1 MPPAPGSMSLSSR
14 TAIADGRKKT
24 TIASSHNPRLAS
36 PNWLA
41 AVVSQRSPTMA
52 LMLNS
57 TTSRSRMTRG
67 SCWLICPRCV
77 QGAVGCTRATSH
89 PTPPPMAAPPTTSV
103 GKCWPAATRSAATA
117 VAPAN
122 SSTVLRARWG
132 RCSRRAIA
140 RYAVATENAAAAWPD
155 GNERRLSRFEA
166 AAGAADVYS
175 TGRLRC
181 ASTLIHWVVASVHA
195 SALANTTT
203 WPRTAAALAPSAEAS
218 PANPATATSSAWL
231 AVRQPRDEGN
241 HCDRAAGRDAGRI
254 PPGHAVGSLCDGG
267 SHGDDTQRQRHGPTG
282 HAVSVERDGV

>member
-1 MPPAPGSMSLSSR
+1 MARYTRSCELGVIQGCLASNLSCWSFLGPWFCFCVCFFFFFSSR
-14 TAIADGRKKT
+14 RRHTRSLCDW
-24 TIASSHNPRLAS
+24 SSDVCSSDL
-36 PNWLA
+36 
-41 AVVSQRSPTMA
+41 
-52 LMLNS
+52 
-57 TTSRSRMTRG
+57 
-67 SCWLICPRCV
+67 WLICPRCV

-231 AVRQPRDEGN
+231 AVPAGLEN
-241 HCDRAAGRDAGRI
+241 VCNAARSM
-254 PPGHAVGSLCDGG
+254 PGSEAG
-267 SHGDDTQRQRHGPTG
+267 SHGAQGGAPFGRPAARGSTASPLPAATPAASHQVTR
-282 HAVSVERDGV
+282 

>member
-1 MPPAPGSMSLSSR
+1 
-14 TAIADGRKKT
+14 
-24 TIASSHNPRLAS
+24 
-36 PNWLA
+36 
-41 AVVSQRSPTMA
+41 
-52 LMLNS
+52 
-57 TTSRSRMTRG
+57 
-67 SCWLICPRCV
+67 
-77 QGAVGCTRATSH
+77 
-89 PTPPPMAAPPTTSV
+89 MAAPLTTSV

-231 AVRQPRDEGN
+231 AVPAGLGKRGQPARA
-241 HCDRAAGRDAGRI
+241 RAAGGGGGPRAPGGAPLGGAPPRGATSGAGWRAAEG
-254 PPGHAVGSLCDGG
+254 PP
-267 SHGDDTQRQRHGPTG
+267 PPPP
-282 HAVSVERDGV
+282 

>member
-1 MPPAPGSMSLSSR
+1 
-14 TAIADGRKKT
+14 
-24 TIASSHNPRLAS
+24 
-36 PNWLA
+36 
-41 AVVSQRSPTMA
+41 
-52 LMLNS
+52 
-57 TTSRSRMTRG
+57 
-67 SCWLICPRCV
+67 
-77 QGAVGCTRATSH
+77 
-89 PTPPPMAAPPTTSV
+89 MAAPLTTSV

-203 WPRTAAALAPSAEAS
+203 WPRTAAAVAPSAEAD
-218 PANPATATSSAWL
+218 PGNPATPPRTAWC
-231 AVRQPRDEGN
+231 ARPAGFEKGWQHPRS
-241 HCDRAAGRDAGRI
+241 AGRS
-254 PPGHAVGSLCDGG
+254 P
-267 SHGDDTQRQRHGPTG
+267 
-282 HAVSVERDGV
+282 

>member
-1 MPPAPGSMSLSSR
+1 E
-14 TAIADGRKKT
+14 DGIRDDLVT
-24 TIASSHNPRLAS
+24 GVQTC
-36 PNWLA
+36 
-41 AVVSQRSPTMA
+41 A
-52 LMLNS
+52 LPIL
-57 TTSRSRMTRG
+57 
-67 SCWLICPRCV
+67 
-77 QGAVGCTRATSH
+77 
-89 PTPPPMAAPPTTSV
+89 
-103 GKCWPAATRSAATA
+103 
-117 VAPAN
+117 
-122 SSTVLRARWG
+122 LRARWG

-231 AVRQPRDEGN
+231 AVP
-241 HCDRAAGRDAGRI
+241 AGLENVCNPARSR
-254 PPGHAVGSLCDGG
+254 
-267 SHGDDTQRQRHGPTG
+267 
-282 HAVSVERDGV
+282 

>member
-52 LMLNS
+52 LMLSS
-57 TTSRSRMTRG
+57 TTS
-67 SCWLICPRCV
+67 
-77 QGAVGCTRATSH
+77 
-89 PTPPPMAAPPTTSV
+89 
-103 GKCWPAATRSAATA
+103 
-117 VAPAN
+117 
-122 SSTVLRARWG
+122 RARWG

-231 AVRQPRDEGN
+231 AVP
-241 HCDRAAGRDAGRI
+241 AGRENVCNAARSM
-254 PPGHAVGSLCDGG
+254 PGSEAG

-282 HAVSVERDGV
+282 HAVSVER